1 MAPPFEPPCA
11 LRWKPRRNEHRG
23 KFSKTLLVMIRPAT
37 VDDIPAITQ
46 LVRALARY
54 ERLESECTTTEDDLR
69 THLFG
74 PRPYAEVFLAEE
86 NGRVIGFASFFH
98 NFSTFLG
105 RPGLYLEDLYVLPQE
120 RGRGWGKALFV
131 AVARVALERGCGRF
145 EWQVLHWNE
154 PAIIFY
160 QALGADLIE
169 QWRVFRI
176 TGVRLRDL
184 AETPAPAPA

>member
-1 MAPPFEPPCA
+1 
-11 LRWKPRRNEHRG
+11 
-23 KFSKTLLVMIRPAT
+23 MIRPAT
-37 VDDIPAITQ
+37 VDDIPAIAQ

-54 ERLESECTTTEDDLR
+54 ERLESECTATEDDLR

-86 NGRVIGFASFFH
+86 DGRAIGFASFFH

-105 RPGLYLEDLYVLPQE
+105 RPGLYLEDLYVLPKE

-154 PAIIFY
+154 PAIAFY
-160 QALGADLIE
+160 REHGADIIE
-169 QWRVFRI
+169 QWRVFRM
-176 TGVRLRDL
+176 TGIRLRDL
-184 AETPAPAPA
+184 AEMQAPDPA

>member
-1 MAPPFEPPCA
+1 
-11 LRWKPRRNEHRG
+11 
-23 KFSKTLLVMIRPAT
+23 MIRLAT
-37 VDDIPAITQ
+37 VDDIPAITH

-54 ERLESECTTTEDDLR
+54 ERLEAECTTTEDDLR

-74 PRPYAEVFLAEE
+74 ARPYAEVFLAEE

-131 AVARVALERGCGRF
+131 AVARVALERNCGRF
-145 EWQVLHWNE
+145 EWQVLQWNE
-154 PAIIFY
+154 PAISFY
-160 QALGADLIE
+160 RELGADVSE
-169 QWRVFRI
+169 QWRIFRM
-176 TGVRLRDL
+176 TGTRLRDL
-184 AETPAPAPA
+184 AATPVPVPA

>member
-1 MAPPFEPPCA
+1 
-11 LRWKPRRNEHRG
+11 
-23 KFSKTLLVMIRPAT
+23 MIRPAT

-46 LVRALARY
+46 LVRGLARY

-69 THLFG
+69 MHLFG
-74 PRPYAEVFLAEE
+74 PRPYAEVFLAEDR
-86 NGRVIGFASFFH
+86 GRVIGFASFFH

-105 RPGLYLEDLYVLPQE
+105 RPGIHLEDLYVLPQE
-120 RGRGWGKALFV
+120 RGHGWGKALFA

-154 PAIIFY
+154 PAITFY
-160 QALGADLIE
+160 RELGADLIE
-169 QWRVFRI
+169 QWRIFRM

-184 AETPAPAPA
+184 AETLGPVPA

>member
-1 MAPPFEPPCA
+1 
-11 LRWKPRRNEHRG
+11 
-23 KFSKTLLVMIRPAT
+23 MIRLAT

-54 ERLESECTTTEDDLR
+54 ERLASECTATEDDLR
-69 THLFG
+69 KHLFG
-74 PRPYAEVFLAEE
+74 PRPCAEVFLAEE
-86 NGRVIGFASFFH
+86 GGRVIGFASYFQ

-105 RPGLYLEDLYVLPQE
+105 RPGLYLEDLYVLPHE

-154 PAIIFY
+154 PAISFY
-160 QALGADLIE
+160 REHGADLVE
-169 QWRVFRI
+169 QWRTFRM
-176 TGVRLRDL
+176 TGPRLRDL
-184 AETPAPAPA
+184 AESPAPVPA

>member
-1 MAPPFEPPCA
+1 
-11 LRWKPRRNEHRG
+11 
-23 KFSKTLLVMIRPAT
+23 MIRRAT
-37 VDDIPAITQ
+37 ADDIPAITQ

-74 PRPYAEVFLAEE
+74 PRPYAEVFLAEDA
-86 NGRVIGFASFFH
+86 GRVVGFASFFH

-105 RPGLYLEDLYVLPQE
+105 RPGIHLEDLYVLPHE
-120 RGRGWGKALFV
+120 RGRGWGKALFL
-131 AVARVALERGCGRF
+131 AVARVAVERGCGRF

-154 PAIIFY
+154 PSIAFY

-169 QWRVFRI
+169 QWRIFRM
-176 TGVRLRDL
+176 TGLRLRDL
-184 AETPAPAPA
+184 AETPAPPTT